1 MAIKSL
7 PSKSSTSSITKSLWV
22 DEFNATT
29 KTIKG
34 YQKQHDSFIDERI
47 KELAKEKPK
56 HPQTTNIQIFTS
68 HFGKNVPT
76 SLISIKKSK
85 CQVRSNSC

>member
-1 MAIKSL
+1 MR
-7 PSKSSTSSITKSLWV
+7 SKNLDIGCLWV

-56 HPQTTNIQIFTS
+56 RKVNIVDCDANLDNYFDAIKSEIFIK
-68 HFGKNVPT
+68 HKDNNNVFF
-76 SLISIKKSK
+76 LGVFNNIFF
-85 CQVRSNSC
+85 